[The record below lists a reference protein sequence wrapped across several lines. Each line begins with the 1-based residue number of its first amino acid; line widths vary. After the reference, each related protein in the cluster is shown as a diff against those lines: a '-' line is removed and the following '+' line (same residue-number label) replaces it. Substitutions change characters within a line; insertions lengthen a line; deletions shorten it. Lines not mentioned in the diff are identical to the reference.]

1 MKENIRNYLEYAK
14 ELHIL
19 YVEDNLEARTYTLE
33 LIKRF
38 FENITVAVDGAD
50 GLESFKKGS
59 FDVVLT
65 DINMPNMNG
74 LEMIREIKR
83 IKPNIPILVLSA
95 HDETQYFLECIKL
108 GVESFLIKPLDLKQF
123 VDTLTKV
130 IDNINLKKEVA
141 LYKEK
146 LELANASLEIKVQE
160 RTEQLNHRL
169 YHDSL
174 TELGNHEAMIKN
186 VSKNSSELIFL
197 IDIKGFR
204 RINDI
209 YGLDIGNSLLRGFA
223 DKLKE
228 FNQTN
233 KYTIYRVYG
242 DNFLLHYPLSED
254 FYEVYEKEKKSLT
267 DYLENMKI
275 YLEGMD
281 DYIDVDVSIGACMNE
296 KQCFI
301 KADMAL
307 KHAKKEQ
314 KQIVLYTQNIDSFK
328 QLLHDTEWI
337 KEIKIA
343 LLNDDIIPV
352 YQGIAN
358 KEGEIIKYETL
369 MRLVKRENN
378 EEKLISPIFFLEAA
392 MKTQQY
398 ENLTRVLVSKSF
410 AYMQDKN
417 VDFSINLS
425 FQDLSDSA
433 RVEFLHNEIAKY
445 GVEKRVIIEVLEVE
459 IVSNYDLVIEILNE
473 FRKKGVRIAI
483 DDFGSGYSNFEH
495 ILQLNPDYIKI
506 DSSLVKNIL
515 QSEAS
520 YTLVK
525 AIAEFSKELNIK
537 VIAEYVSSKE
547 IFDKLKLLPIDEY
560 QGYYFSIPSKEIL

>member
-1 MKENIRNYLEYAK
+1 
-14 ELHIL
+14 
-19 YVEDNLEARTYTLE
+19 
-33 LIKRF
+33 
-38 FENITVAVDGAD
+38 
-50 GLESFKKGS
+50 
-59 FDVVLT
+59 
-65 DINMPNMNG
+65 
-74 LEMIREIKR
+74 
-83 IKPNIPILVLSA
+83 
-95 HDETQYFLECIKL
+95 
-108 GVESFLIKPLDLKQF
+108 
-123 VDTLTKV
+123 
-130 IDNINLKKEVA
+130 
-141 LYKEK
+141 
-146 LELANASLEIKVQE
+146 
-160 RTEQLNHRL
+160 
-169 YHDSL
+169 
-174 TELGNHEAMIKN
+174 MIKN
-186 VSKNSSELIFL
+186 VSQSSDELIFL

-228 FNQTN
+228 FNQAN

-242 DNFLLHYPLSED
+242 DNFLLHYPLAKNFQEI
-254 FYEVYEKEKKSLT
+254 YEKEKKSLI

-275 YLEGMD
+275 YLEGID
-281 DYIDVDVSIGACMNE
+281 DYIDVDVSVGTCTNE
-296 KQCFI
+296 KECFI

-314 KQIVLYTQNIDSFK
+314 KQIVLYTQDIDSSK

-337 KEIKIA
+337 KEIKNA
-343 LLNDDIIPV
+343 LINDDIIPV

-369 MRLVKRENN
+369 MRLVKHENN

-398 ENLTRVLVSKSF
+398 DKLTRVMVSKSF

-433 RVEFLHNEIAKY
+433 RVEFLHNEMSKY

-459 IVSNYDLVIEILNE
+459 ILSNYDLVIKILNK
-473 FRKKGVRIAI
+473 FREKGVRIAI

-495 ILQLNPDYIKI
+495 ILKLSPDYIKI
-506 DSSLVKNIL
+506 DSSLVRNIL

-547 IFDKLKLLPIDEY
+547 IFDKLKVLPIDEY
-560 QGYYFSIPSKEIL
+560 QGYYFSIPSKEILVKKGS

>member
-1 MKENIRNYLEYAK
+1 M
-14 ELHIL
+14 
-19 YVEDNLEARTYTLE
+19 
-33 LIKRF
+33 
-38 FENITVAVDGAD
+38 
-50 GLESFKKGS
+50 
-59 FDVVLT
+59 
-65 DINMPNMNG
+65 
-74 LEMIREIKR
+74 
-83 IKPNIPILVLSA
+83 
-95 HDETQYFLECIKL
+95 
-108 GVESFLIKPLDLKQF
+108 
-123 VDTLTKV
+123 
-130 IDNINLKKEVA
+130 
-141 LYKEK
+141 
-146 LELANASLEIKVQE
+146 
-160 RTEQLNHRL
+160 
-169 YHDSL
+169 
-174 TELGNHEAMIKN
+174 
-186 VSKNSSELIFL
+186 
-197 IDIKGFR
+197 
-204 RINDI
+204 
-209 YGLDIGNSLLRGFA
+209 
-223 DKLKE
+223 
-228 FNQTN
+228 
-233 KYTIYRVYG
+233 YG
-242 DNFLLHYPLSED
+242 DNFLLHYPLAKNFQEI
-254 FYEVYEKEKKSLT
+254 YEKEKKSLI

-275 YLEGMD
+275 YLEGID
-281 DYIDVDVSIGACMNE
+281 DYIDVDVSVGTCTNE
-296 KQCFI
+296 KECFI

-314 KQIVLYTQNIDSFK
+314 KQIVLYTQDIDSSK

-337 KEIKIA
+337 KEIKNA
-343 LLNDDIIPV
+343 LINDDIIPV

-369 MRLVKRENN
+369 MRLVKHENN

-398 ENLTRVLVSKSF
+398 DKLTRVMVSKSF

-433 RVEFLHNEIAKY
+433 RVEFLHNEMSKY

-459 IVSNYDLVIEILNE
+459 ILSNYDLVIKILNK
-473 FRKKGVRIAI
+473 FREKGVRIAI

-495 ILQLNPDYIKI
+495 ILKLSPDYIKI
-506 DSSLVKNIL
+506 DSSLVRNIL